1 MHDVLCVDSI
11 TVPLISERN
20 NDVNRRNVYGKC
32 HLIRLITLLLVRTI
46 KSKYLR
52 KNTSSNLF
60 KCAIKK
66 VIEQEDYETKN
77 SFYSLSKSIERS

>member
-1 MHDVLCVDSI
+1 MPVILES
-11 TVPLISERN
+11 N
-20 NDVNRRNVYGKC
+20 NDVNRRNVYGKH
-32 HLIRLITLLLVRTI
+32 HLIRLIILLLVRTI

-52 KNTSSNLF
+52 KSTSPNLF

-77 SFYSLSKSIERS
+77 SFYSLTKSIERS